1 LLLSENMQD
10 LLIWNIVLLKPK
22 MFRRPRLSLL
32 PLFFEQ
38 LGELSLLTAK
48 SFRNMFRRPW
58 EKAILVEQLEEIGVR
73 SLPVVSLT
81 AAFGGLVFGLQTYI
95 GFHRYV
101 GPGSEAF
108 GGPIISLGLS
118 KELIP
123 ILVGLMVTGRVGSA
137 MAAEIGTMKITEQI
151 DALFSLGA
159 DPNRYLVVPRILA
172 CLVMLPCLTLYGD
185 IVGITAGF
193 VYNVLIMG
201 VNRFIYLNNTL
212 LYLELWDV
220 VSGLIKAAI
229 FGVIIALIGCWQG
242 MRAEGGAEG
251 VGQATTR
258 TVVIA
263 SISILIVNFFLSKA
277 LPATLR

>member
-1 LLLSENMQD
+1 LLLSGNMQD
-10 LLIWNIVLLKPK
+10 LLIWNTVLLKPK
-22 MFRRPRLSLL
+22 MFRRLGL
-32 PLFFEQ
+32 PLFSFFFEQ
-38 LGELSLLTAK
+38 LGEIGLLAVR
-48 SFRNMFRRPW
+48 SFRNVFRKPW
-58 EKAILVEQLEEIGVR
+58 EKEILVEQLEEIGVR

-185 IVGITAGF
+185 IVGIAAGF

-201 VNRFIYLNNTL
+201 VNRVIYLNNTL

-220 VSGLIKAAI
+220 VSGLIKASI
-229 FGVIIALIGCWQG
+229 FGIIIALIGCWQG

-251 VGQATTR
+251 VGRATTK

-277 LPATLR
+277 LPATL